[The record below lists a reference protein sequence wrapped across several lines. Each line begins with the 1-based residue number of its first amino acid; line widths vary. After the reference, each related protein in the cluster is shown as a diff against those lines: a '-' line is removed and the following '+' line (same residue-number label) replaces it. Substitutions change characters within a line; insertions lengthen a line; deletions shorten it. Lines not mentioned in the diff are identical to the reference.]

1 MLFQSRLPKLAIP
14 NTDVFHYLFHQGRR
28 SYSRERILYRV
39 DGSDE
44 TLTLAQLEERSE
56 KLAKVL
62 IASYSIKPGDVITIL
77 ATDSINFPIA
87 FFAILAA
94 GATVSLIPIQKDL
107 GYLDVAGRLVQSGS
121 RLIFTDQALLSIAE
135 TALAIIGVIP
145 VITLEEVDS
154 RFPRYP
160 HLDVLL
166 KQEVGAPRFHLNSVS
181 DSRKHI
187 AFINS
192 TSGSTGKMKSVLTSH
207 AHFIAVMDAT
217 RATVPEN
224 TNPEEDVWTSTIS
237 LGYYICGKL
246 FMGLNI
252 LLGIPVVLL
261 KKPLDHTSLDVITQ
275 HKITFLFITPTF
287 AVQIAKADTTNQD
300 FSSIKWLLSAGAP
313 MHEKL
318 RCSVSQQ
325 LNGKHL
331 TLEWGT
337 TETMLLAIQVDEQT
351 CVPGSSG
358 TLTNGIEAKVI
369 DTETGE
375 ELGPGEEGEILVRNS
390 LCPFVG
396 YKDNDEA
403 NKDFDSEGFFH
414 TGDVGY
420 LDSTCNVFI
429 KDRLKELLRVGEGYG
444 SRISTSDLESAL
456 FDHPAV
462 ASAVVVGIRDESTQ
476 IYHPTAFVILQPGY
490 DASSETAKEIER
502 HTTRELTGLKQLS
515 GGIYFV
521 IKYPTVGFK
530 INRGKLKSLIHIEEG
545 QVKTSMTHTRL
556 LEVAV

>member
-1 MLFQSRLPKLAIP
+1 
-14 NTDVFHYLFHQGRR
+14 
-28 SYSRERILYRV
+28 
-39 DGSDE
+39 
-44 TLTLAQLEERSE
+44 
-56 KLAKVL
+56 
-62 IASYSIKPGDVITIL
+62 
-77 ATDSINFPIA
+77 
-87 FFAILAA
+87 
-94 GATVSLIPIQKDL
+94 VSLIPIQKDL
-107 GYLDVAGRLVQSGS
+107 GYLDVAGRLVQSGA
-121 RLIFTDQALLSIAE
+121 RLIFIDNALLNITE
-135 TALAIIGVIP
+135 TALALIGVIP
-145 VITLEEVDS
+145 VITLEEVD
-154 RFPRYP
+154 PRYP
-160 HLDVLL
+160 HIDVLL
-166 KQEVGAPRFHLNSVS
+166 KQEVNAPRFYLSSAS

-207 AHFIAVMDAT
+207 AHFIAVMEAT
-217 RATVPEN
+217 RATIPEN
-224 TNPEEDVWTSTIS
+224 TNPDEDVWTSTIS

-246 FMGLNI
+246 FMGLNV

-261 KKPLDHTSLDVITQ
+261 NNPLNHTSLDLITR
-275 HKITFLFITPTF
+275 HKVSFLFITPTL
-287 AVQIAKADTTNQD
+287 AAQIAKADTTNHD

-318 RCSVSQQ
+318 RSSVAQQ
-325 LNGKHL
+325 LNGQHL
-331 TLEWGT
+331 ALEWGT
-337 TETMLLAIQVDEQT
+337 TETMLLALQVDEQSSIA
-351 CVPGSSG
+351 GSSG
-358 TLTNGIEAKVI
+358 TLVNGIEAKVI
-369 DTETGE
+369 DTETGD

-403 NKDFDSEGFFH
+403 NKEFDSEGFFH

-476 IYHPTAFVILQPGY
+476 VYHPTAFVILQPGY
-490 DASSETAKEIER
+490 DASIETAKEIEK
-502 HTTRELTGLKQLS
+502 HSTRELTGLKQLS

-521 IKYPTVGFK
+521 HKYPTVGFK

-545 QVKTSMTHTRL
+545 QVKAPMTHTRL
-556 LEVAV
+556 LEMAA